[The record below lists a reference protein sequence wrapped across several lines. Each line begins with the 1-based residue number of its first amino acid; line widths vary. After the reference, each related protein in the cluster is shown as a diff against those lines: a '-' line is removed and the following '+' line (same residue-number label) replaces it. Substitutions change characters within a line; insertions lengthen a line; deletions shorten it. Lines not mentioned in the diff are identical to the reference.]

1 MIGEEEEEEE
11 GRGRV
16 CVHSCSLGM
25 PAHERSENDPTTA
38 HTDSTGESITVLTY
52 TLPLTANLV
61 FCSLLL
67 LLAIVL

>member
-1 MIGEEEEEEE
+1 
-11 GRGRV
+11 
-16 CVHSCSLGM
+16 M
-25 PAHERSENDPTTA
+25 PAHERSKNDPTTA

-67 LLAIVL
+67 LAIVLLVFACAYCSVLCFVVLVL